1 MIRKKLFLLIFS
13 TLISSAALAQFTPD
27 NFYFQSENK
36 FLQKISSE
44 NPASNSISDIIVIGD
59 TVWLGTSRSVS
70 LSTDGGE
77 SWTNF
82 YGTSPLGDES
92 ISAIGYNDGTFWA
105 ATANSVDV
113 SGQSLPQ
120 GTGLK
125 FTTDLGQTWT
135 SIPQPIDAEDDS
147 VEIYGTNHIRALPV
161 TVTIQNLTYDIA
173 FTKNTVWISSF
184 AGGLRK
190 STNNGQSWQ
199 RVVIPPDY
207 LNEIDTTDALDFC
220 LSPVAGNFCAENN
233 LNHRVFSVIE
243 VNDSTLYVG
252 TAGGINK
259 STDNGISW
267 KKFSHSN
274 QDEPISG
281 NFVVALGYDSVNDMI
296 WGATWK
302 AEGEAE
308 FYGVS
313 SSSNGGDTWQTFL
326 DDERSHNFGF
336 AAGDVMTT
344 TDNGAFRS
352 ASNGTS
358 WILPGPIIDN
368 KSNLKLGTNIFYSA
382 ASNDVNTFLGT
393 ADGLVRYTENS
404 AGPWAGEWKLYI
416 ASQQLTSVSET
427 YAYPNPFS
435 PKLDQLKIKYSTGG
449 KTASVTIRI
458 FDFAMNYVSTVVQN
472 VQRGN
477 SFNQID
483 GNDLE
488 ANGVIDFWDGKD
500 AAGNIVP
507 NGVYFY
513 RVEVDGADPV
523 FGKILVLQ

>member
-1 MIRKKLFLLIFS
+1 MISKKLLLYIL
-13 TLISSAALAQFTPD
+13 TILISSAGYAQFTPD
-27 NFYFQSENK
+27 NFYFQNENK
-36 FLQKISSE
+36 FLQKISSD
-44 NPASNSISDIIVIGD
+44 NPASNSISDIIVVGD

-77 SWTNF
+77 NWTNF
-82 YGTSPLGDES
+82 YSTSPLGDES
-92 ISAIGYNDGTFWA
+92 ISAIGYNNGTFWA

-135 SIPQPIDAEDDS
+135 SIPQPIDAADDS

-190 STNNGQSWQ
+190 STDNGQSWQ

-207 LNEIDTTDALDFC
+207 LNEIKPTDTLNFC

-233 LNHRVFSVIE
+233 LNHRVFSVIG

-267 KKFSHSN
+267 IKFNHTN

-281 NFVVALGYDSVNDMI
+281 NFVVALGYDSANDII

-308 FYGVS
+308 FYGIS

-326 DDERSHNFGF
+326 EDERAHNFGF
-336 AAGDVMTT
+336 ASGDVITT

-352 ASNGTS
+352 SSNGIS
-358 WILPGPIIDN
+358 WILPGSIIDN
-368 KSNLKLGTNIFYSA
+368 KTNLKLATNIFYSA
-382 ASNDVNTFLGT
+382 ASNDVNTFLGS
-393 ADGLVRYTENS
+393 ADGLVRYTESS
-404 AGPWAGEWKLYI
+404 AGPWAGEWKLFI
-416 ASQQLTSVSET
+416 ASQQLSSTTET

-449 KTASVTIRI
+449 KTASVTIRV

-483 GNDLE
+483 GNTVE